1 MGAHRTRVARAA
13 LRWRHHPYGMSVG
26 RDPPGRLGIS
36 TADRGL
42 PVPENSGGVSPSES
56 DPVQQALGGLTTREH
71 VAARIAARTAPL
83 VRRPPTNGRASAPAA
98 APTAPSAALVAPVV
112 AGSATDTIVALTPIR
127 KRIAANLT
135 HSLAT
140 AAHTLVV
147 VEVDYTAVESVRVA
161 HGLSYLPFVGRAVVD
176 ALRQFPHINATLGDD
191 VLIVH
196 REINLGIS
204 VDLDFQGLVVPV
216 VRNADGLR
224 LTALADRFRSVAAK
238 ARARQLS
245 ADDLSGGTFTITNAG
260 GYGTVVTGPII
271 NPPQVAILSTDGVR
285 MRPCA
290 VADDVGGWSV
300 GIRPLGN
307 LSLSFDHRA
316 FDGAYA
322 TAFLALVRDILV
334 QRDWEDEV

>member
-1 MGAHRTRVARAA
+1 
-13 LRWRHHPYGMSVG
+13 
-26 RDPPGRLGIS
+26 
-36 TADRGL
+36 L
-42 PVPENSGGVSPSES
+42 PVPENSGGVAPS
-56 DPVQQALGGLTTREH
+56 DAVPAGAALGGLTTRDI
-71 VAARIAARTAPL
+71 VAARLAARSQPL
-83 VRRPPTNGRASAPAA
+83 VRRSPTNGRASTPAASDVPVASAAPAVGGAGVA
-98 APTAPSAALVAPVV
+98 AGEGDAV
-112 AGSATDTIVALTPIR
+112 VALTPIR

-135 HSLAT
+135 HSLST

-147 VEVDYTAVESVRVA
+147 VEVDYSAVESVRTANKV
-161 HGLSYLPFVGRAVVD
+161 SYLPFVGRAVVD
-176 ALRQFPHINATLGDD
+176 ALRQFPHVNASLGDD

-216 VRNADGLR
+216 LRNADGLR
-224 LTALADRFRSVAAK
+224 LLAMADRFRSMAAS

-245 ADDLSGGTFTITNAG
+245 ADDLRGGTFTITNAG
-260 GYGTVVTGPII
+260 SYGTVVTGPII
-271 NPPQVAILSTDGVR
+271 NPPQVAILSTDGVH

-290 VADDVGGWSV
+290 VADAAGGWSV
-300 GIRPLGN
+300 GIRPIGN

-334 QRDWEDEV
+334 ERDWEDEI

>member
-1 MGAHRTRVARAA
+1 MG
-13 LRWRHHPYGMSVG
+13 
-26 RDPPGRLGIS
+26 GI
-36 TADRGL
+36 
-42 PVPENSGGVSPSES
+42 
-56 DPVQQALGGLTTREH
+56 TTREL
-71 VAARIAARTAPL
+71 VAARIAARTEPL
-83 VRRPPTNGRASAPAA
+83 VRRAATNGRSGTQAAVRTQPPAA
-98 APTAPSAALVAPVV
+98 RARNAD
-112 AGSATDTIVALTPIR
+112 DTVVALTPIR

-135 HSLAT
+135 QSLAT

-147 VEVDYTAVESVRVA
+147 TEVDYSAVEPVRIA
-161 HGLSYLPFVGRAVVD
+161 HELSYLPFVGRAVVD
-176 ALRQFPHINATLGDD
+176 ALRQFPHVNATLDD
-191 VLIVH
+191 DALILR

-216 VRNADGLR
+216 VHNADGLR
-224 LTALADRFRSVAAK
+224 LTAMADSFRSIAAR

-260 GYGTVVTGPII
+260 GYGTVVSAPII

-290 VADDVGGWSV
+290 VGDGTGGWSV

-322 TAFLALVRDILV
+322 ASFLALVRDILV
-334 QRDWEDEV
+334 QRDWDDEV

>member
-1 MGAHRTRVARAA
+1 
-13 LRWRHHPYGMSVG
+13 
-26 RDPPGRLGIS
+26 
-36 TADRGL
+36 
-42 PVPENSGGVSPSES
+42 
-56 DPVQQALGGLTTREH
+56 
-71 VAARIAARTAPL
+71 
-83 VRRPPTNGRASAPAA
+83 
-98 APTAPSAALVAPVV
+98 
-112 AGSATDTIVALTPIR
+112 
-127 KRIAANLT
+127 
-135 HSLAT
+135 
-140 AAHTLVV
+140 
-147 VEVDYTAVESVRVA
+147 VRVA
-161 HGLSYLPFVGRAVVD
+161 HALSYLPFVGRAVVD
-176 ALRQFPHINATLGDD
+176 ALRQFPHVNATLGDD
-191 VLIVH
+191 ALIVH

-224 LTALADRFRSVAAK
+224 LPAMAERFRSMAAQ
-238 ARARQLS
+238 ARARRLG
-245 ADDLSGGTFTITNAG
+245 ADDFSGGTFTITNAG

-290 VADDVGGWSV
+290 VPDDAGGWSV
-300 GIRPLGN
+300 GIRPMGN

>member
-1 MGAHRTRVARAA
+1 M
-13 LRWRHHPYGMSVG
+13 
-26 RDPPGRLGIS
+26 
-36 TADRGL
+36 
-42 PVPENSGGVSPSES
+42 PENSGGVVPSDS
-56 DPVQQALGGLTTREH
+56 VPAGTALGGLTTRAI
-71 VAARIAARTAPL
+71 VAARLAARSEPL
-83 VRRPPTNGRASAPAA
+83 VRRPPTNGRASALVAASAPLPVVAAA
-98 APTAPSAALVAPVV
+98 APAPTAAAAV
-112 AGSATDTIVALTPIR
+112 GSAGDTVVALTAIR

-147 VEVDYTAVESVRVA
+147 VEVDYSAVESVRTA
-161 HGLSYLPFVGRAVVD
+161 NKLSYLPFVGRAVVD
-176 ALRQFPHINATLGDD
+176 ALRQFPHVNASLGDD
-191 VLIVH
+191 ALVVH

-224 LTALADRFRSVAAK
+224 LTALADHFRSMA
-238 ARARQLS
+238 ARARARELS
-245 ADDLSGGTFTITNAG
+245 ADDLRGGTFTITNAG
-260 GYGTVVTGPII
+260 SYGTVVTGPII
-271 NPPQVAILSTDGVR
+271 NHPQVAILSTDGVH

-290 VADDVGGWSV
+290 VADDAGGWSV
-300 GIRPLGN
+300 GIRPIGN

-334 QRDWEDEV
+334 QRDWEDEI

>member
-1 MGAHRTRVARAA
+1 VPSAQEAARA
-13 LRWRHHPYGMSVG
+13 LPSG
-26 RDPPGRLGIS
+26 R
-36 TADRGL
+36 
-42 PVPENSGGVSPSES
+42 
-56 DPVQQALGGLTTREH
+56 ALGGLTTREQ

-83 VRRPPTNGRASAPAA
+83 VRRPPTNGRTSAPATAAAIATASAP
-98 APTAPSAALVAPVV
+98 PGAPVV
-112 AGSATDTIVALTPIR
+112 AGSANDTVVALTPIR

-147 VEVDYTAVESVRVA
+147 VEVDYSGVESVRTA

-176 ALRQFPHINATLGDD
+176 ALRQFPHVNATLGDD
-191 VLIVH
+191 VLILH

-216 VRNADGLR
+216 LRKADGLR
-224 LTALADRFRSVAAK
+224 LTAMADRFRSMAAQ
-238 ARARQLS
+238 ARARKLG
-245 ADDLSGGTFTITNAG
+245 ADDFSGGTFTITNAG

-290 VADDVGGWSV
+290 VADDSGGWSV
-300 GIRPLGN
+300 GIRPIGN

-334 QRDWEDEV
+334 QRDWEDEI

>member
-1 MGAHRTRVARAA
+1 MPEDAR
-13 LRWRHHPYGMSVG
+13 
-26 RDPPGRLGIS
+26 
-36 TADRGL
+36 
-42 PVPENSGGVSPSES
+42 
-56 DPVQQALGGLTTREH
+56 ALGGITTRESI
-71 VAARIAARTAPL
+71 AARIAARSAPL
-83 VRRPPTNGRASAPAA
+83 ARRHPNNDKSVAPATVRTPVA
-98 APTAPSAALVAPVV
+98 APAVAPVAPHDAHDEV
-112 AGSATDTIVALTPIR
+112 VALTPIR

-140 AAHTLVV
+140 AAHTLIV
-147 VEVDYTAVESVRVA
+147 VEVDYSAVESVRAA

-176 ALRQFPHINATLGDD
+176 ALHQYPHVNATLGDEA
-191 VLIVH
+191 LIVH
-196 REINLGIS
+196 RDVNLGIS
-204 VDLDFQGLVVPV
+204 VDLDFKGLVVPV

-224 LTALADRFRSVAAK
+224 LTAMADGFRSVAER

-260 GYGTVVTGPII
+260 SYGTVVTGPII
-271 NPPQVAILSTDGVR
+271 NSPQVAILSTDGVR

-290 VADDVGGWSV
+290 VADGDGAWSV

-322 TAFLALVRDILV
+322 AAFLALVRDILV
-334 QRDWEDEV
+334 QRDWEAEL

>member
-1 MGAHRTRVARAA
+1 
-13 LRWRHHPYGMSVG
+13 MSVG
-26 RDPPGRLGIS
+26 RDPPVRLGIS

-42 PVPENSGGVSPSES
+42 PVPENSGGVAPSES
-56 DPVQQALGGLTTREH
+56 LTAETLALGGLTTRDA
-71 VAARIAARTAPL
+71 VAARIAARTQPL
-83 VRRPPTNGRASAPAA
+83 VRRPPTNGLAGAPPA
-98 APTAPSAALVAPVV
+98 APTTTAPTPAPVAAPVV
-112 AGSATDTIVALTPIR
+112 AGSANDTIVPLTPIR

-161 HGLSYLPFVGRAVVD
+161 HALSYLPFVGRAVVD
-176 ALRQFPHINATLGDD
+176 ALRQFPHVNATLGDD
-191 VLIVH
+191 ALIVH

-224 LTALADRFRSVAAK
+224 LTAMAERFRSMAAQ
-238 ARARQLS
+238 ARARHLG
-245 ADDLSGGTFTITNAG
+245 ADDFSGGTFTITNAG

-290 VADDVGGWSV
+290 VADDAGGWSV
-300 GIRPLGN
+300 GIRPIGN

>member
-1 MGAHRTRVARAA
+1 M
-13 LRWRHHPYGMSVG
+13 
-26 RDPPGRLGIS
+26 
-36 TADRGL
+36 
-42 PVPENSGGVSPSES
+42 PENSGGLAPS
-56 DPVQQALGGLTTREH
+56 DAVPAGAALGGLTTRDL
-71 VAARIAARTAPL
+71 VAARLAARSEPL
-83 VRRPPTNGRASAPAA
+83 VRRPPTNGRASAP
-98 APTAPSAALVAPVV
+98 TASVAPAPL
-112 AGSATDTIVALTPIR
+112 AGLAAGDGDTVVALTPIR

-135 HSLAT
+135 HSLST

-147 VEVDYTAVESVRVA
+147 VEVDYSAVESVRTANKV
-161 HGLSYLPFVGRAVVD
+161 SYLPFVGRAVVD
-176 ALRQFPHINATLGDD
+176 ALRQFPHVNASLGDD

-216 VRNADGLR
+216 LRNAGGLR
-224 LTALADRFRSVAAK
+224 LLAMADRFRSMAAS

-245 ADDLSGGTFTITNAG
+245 ADDLRGGTFTITNAG
-260 GYGTVVTGPII
+260 SYGTVVTGPII
-271 NPPQVAILSTDGVR
+271 NPPQVAILSTDGVH

-290 VADDVGGWSV
+290 VADGAGGWSV
-300 GIRPLGN
+300 GIRPIGN

-334 QRDWEDEV
+334 QRDWEDEI

>member
-1 MGAHRTRVARAA
+1 
-13 LRWRHHPYGMSVG
+13 MSVG
-26 RDPPGRLGIS
+26 RDPPGRLDVS

-98 APTAPSAALVAPVV
+98 APAAASAPAAAPAAASAPAAAPVV
-112 AGSATDTIVALTPIR
+112 AGSATDTFVPLTPIR

-176 ALRQFPHINATLGDD
+176 ALRQYPHMNATLGDD

>member
-1 MGAHRTRVARAA
+1 M
-13 LRWRHHPYGMSVG
+13 
-26 RDPPGRLGIS
+26 
-36 TADRGL
+36 
-42 PVPENSGGVSPSES
+42 PENSGGVSPSES
-56 DPVQQALGGLTTREH
+56 NPAPQALGGLTTREQ

-83 VRRPPTNGRASAPAA
+83 VRRPPTNGRASAPAS
-98 APTAPSAALVAPVV
+98 APVAPVAALV
-112 AGSATDTIVALTPIR
+112 AGSATDTIVPLTPIR

-147 VEVDYTAVESVRVA
+147 VEVDYTAVESVRIA
-161 HGLSYLPFVGRAVVD
+161 HELSYLPFVGRAVVD
-176 ALRQFPHINATLGDD
+176 ALRQFPHVNATLGDD
-191 VLIVH
+191 ALIVH

-204 VDLDFQGLVVPV
+204 VDLEFQGLVVPV

-224 LTALADRFRSVAAK
+224 LTAMADRFRFMAAQ

-245 ADDLSGGTFTITNAG
+245 ANDLSGGTFTITNAG
-260 GYGTVVTGPII
+260 GFGTVVTGPII

-300 GIRPLGN
+300 GIRPIGN

-322 TAFLALVRDILV
+322 ASFLALVRDILV
-334 QRDWEDEV
+334 QREWEDEV

>member
-1 MGAHRTRVARAA
+1 
-13 LRWRHHPYGMSVG
+13 
-26 RDPPGRLGIS
+26 
-36 TADRGL
+36 
-42 PVPENSGGVSPSES
+42 
-56 DPVQQALGGLTTREH
+56 
-71 VAARIAARTAPL
+71 
-83 VRRPPTNGRASAPAA
+83 VRRPPTNGRTGAPPAAPSTTAPAPVA
-98 APTAPSAALVAPVV
+98 AAVV
-112 AGSATDTIVALTPIR
+112 AGGTNDTIVALTPIR

-161 HGLSYLPFVGRAVVD
+161 HSLSYLPFVGRAVVD
-176 ALRQFPHINATLGDD
+176 ALRQFPHVNATLAEDA
-191 VLIVH
+191 LIVH

-216 VRNADGLR
+216 LRNADGLR
-224 LTALADRFRSVAAK
+224 LTAMAERFRSMAAQ
-238 ARARQLS
+238 ARARRLG
-245 ADDLSGGTFTITNAG
+245 ADDFSGGTFTITNAG

-290 VADDVGGWSV
+290 VADDAGGWSV
-300 GIRPLGN
+300 GIRPIGN